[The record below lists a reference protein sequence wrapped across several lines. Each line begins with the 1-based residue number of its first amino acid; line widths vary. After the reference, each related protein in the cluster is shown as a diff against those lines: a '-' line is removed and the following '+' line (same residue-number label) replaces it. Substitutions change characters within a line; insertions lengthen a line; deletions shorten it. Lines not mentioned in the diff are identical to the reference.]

1 MVSEFQGRFEAMANQ
16 TNDISEG
23 LMVRLLISWLR
34 EDIKGSV
41 FAHGPK
47 SFEEALDL
55 AHTHEKRIQSRPPL
69 RHLTHAEIQSR
80 RERGLC
86 CYCEEKYTVVHKC
99 KTPPHLLLLTD
110 GTDMDPLLP
119 DPFVTDDILAEDLQ
133 CIELQE
139 HSAISYN
146 ALAGGSSPSTLRFT
160 RQMNGTL
167 IQILVHGGSTH
178 NFIQERVARFL
189 QLSIETISSFPVVVR
204 SGQRLRCDGVARGL
218 MLLIQGTTLTEDLY
232 ILSLHGADLVLGVSW
247 LAKLGP
253 VVTNYAT
260 RTLEFNLGGNQ
271 LVWQGVSPTDVKPV
285 QLHSLRRMAATE
297 AIASSF
303 CLEIVTGYNSVTEQP
318 TVELETLLEL
328 YADVFQKP
336 SEWPPSRIQDHA
348 IHLNSG
354 AQPVMEQMVSEML
367 KEGVNGLVPVHSHRR
382 YCYQQIRVMPE
393 DVSKTAF
400 RTHDGHYDFLVMPFG
415 LTNAPSTFQATMN
428 DIFKPHLR
436 RFVLVFF
443 DDILVYNPTWNT
455 HLEHL
460 EIVLKLLR
468 QHQLVAKHSKCL
480 FGQSSVDYLGHII
493 SAQGLAVNPDK
504 IEVIQQWL
512 PPKTVK
518 ETPTSGQRQSS
529 RPLTLLRPNWFLLLS
544 YLCLTLAKNFRL
556 RLMPWGK
563 ALMKDSHLHPT
574 GLLQHLPIP
583 DQVFEDIAMD
593 FITCLPSSKGK
604 TTIMTVVDR
613 LTKYGHF
620 IPLPSTFSTYT
631 VAEAFVIWVIRLHGT
646 PRTIVTDRDPRFLH
660 SFWQEIHR
668 LQGSTLSMS
677 TTYHPQTNGQFEALN
692 KCVEQY
698 IRCYVDDVPATWVS
712 MLPWDEFWYNTSYQ
726 TSAGMA
732 PF

>member
-23 LMVRLLISWLR
+23 LMVRPAFANRIPPLLPNPSTKTFH
-34 EDIKGSV
+34 DPSS
-41 FAHGPK
+41 K
-47 SFEEALDL
+47 SIVPSSLS
-55 AHTHEKRIQSRPPL
+55 TPTQSRPPL

-160 RQMNGTL
+160 RKMNGTL

-354 AQPVMEQMVSEML
+354 AQPVNVKPYS
-367 KEGVNGLVPVHSHRR
+367 
-382 YCYQQIRVMPE
+382 III
-393 DVSKTAF
+393 SKN
-400 RTHDGHYDFLVMPFG
+400 R
-415 LTNAPSTFQATMN
+415 SWSKWFQ
-428 DIFKPHLR
+428 
-436 RFVLVFF
+436 
-443 DDILVYNPTWNT
+443 
-455 HLEHL
+455 
-460 EIVLKLLR
+460 
-468 QHQLVAKHSKCL
+468 KCL
-480 FGQSSVDYLGHII
+480 
-493 SAQGLAVNPDK
+493 K
-504 IEVIQQWL
+504 
-512 PPKTVK
+512 
-518 ETPTSGQRQSS
+518 
-529 RPLTLLRPNWFLLLS
+529 
-544 YLCLTLAKNFRL
+544 
-556 RLMPWGK
+556 
-563 ALMKDSHLHPT
+563 
-574 GLLQHLPIP
+574 
-583 DQVFEDIAMD
+583 
-593 FITCLPSSKGK
+593 KG
-604 TTIMTVVDR
+604 
-613 LTKYGHF
+613 
-620 IPLPSTFSTYT
+620 
-631 VAEAFVIWVIRLHGT
+631 
-646 PRTIVTDRDPRFLH
+646 
-660 SFWQEIHR
+660 
-668 LQGSTLSMS
+668 
-677 TTYHPQTNGQFEALN
+677 
-692 KCVEQY
+692 
-698 IRCYVDDVPATWVS
+698 
-712 MLPWDEFWYNTSYQ
+712 
-726 TSAGMA
+726 
-732 PF
+732 